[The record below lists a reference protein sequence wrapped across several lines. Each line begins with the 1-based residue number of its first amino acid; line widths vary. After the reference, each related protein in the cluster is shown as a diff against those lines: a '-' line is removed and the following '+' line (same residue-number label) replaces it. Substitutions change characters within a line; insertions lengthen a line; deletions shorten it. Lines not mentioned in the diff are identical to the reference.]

1 MFKSG
6 FSSRICSFTRTEV
19 ENMKWIRN
27 LNSELFTTEEVT
39 RLTAEMTCFY
49 CVSFLPRQFYSVVSD
64 KSVLTNINIISTSYE
79 LGLTLTCFPIR
90 SECESFSAFT
100 HTRMFCVHGLLFTA
114 VFPISTMV
122 YLCRKQS
129 RSKYWENEANLD
141 CSPVGPMESIHHH
154 WGL

>member
-27 LNSELFTTEEVT
+27 LNSESLTTEEVT
-39 RLTAEMTCFY
+39 HVLQKWHVLL
-49 CVSFLPRQFYSVVSD
+49 CVISSKAVLSVVSD